1 MGHIYPSVFPYR
13 PCLPR
18 RGIAWRRALHVARSS
33 LPLPH
38 PHAARSPRLP
48 LSPTACFL
56 PLSPAP
62 LHQTLRPSPSLRLPT
77 RHLPVA
83 SSAAP
88 SGAAAS
94 ATERPRFLER
104 CGLNADEF
112 DDDAE
117 AEPMVGLFGR
127 SIRGLAEVNF
137 TAVSGGLSVF
147 LFVCFQEERRRGR
160 PSSWLDLVSPC
171 SAVAATSSPLSWP
184 PHPPPK
190 KSPTAGFI
198 GDGDDAQ

>member
-1 MGHIYPSVFPYR
+1 MPFPWTVRSCAWAISIHPFFPTARAYRVVGSLGAEPSTSPTCLFPFLILT
-13 PCLPR
+13 PFAP
-18 RGIAWRRALHVARSS
+18 
-33 LPLPH
+33 PD
-38 PHAARSPRLP
+38 
-48 LSPTACFL
+48 SPTARFL

-62 LHQTLRPSPSLRLPT
+62 LHQTLRPSPYLRLPT

-117 AEPMVGLFGR
+117 AEPTVALFGR
-127 SIRGLAEVNF
+127 EEEGKAIVMAGS
-137 TAVSGGLSVF
+137 GLSLLSGSGNV
-147 LFVCFQEERRRGR
+147 LPFVLAS
-160 PSSWLDLVSPC
+160 PSSSQKIPHYWL
-171 SAVAATSSPLSWP
+171 
-184 PHPPPK
+184 HR
-190 KSPTAGFI
+190 
-198 GDGDDAQ
+198 

>member
-1 MGHIYPSVFPYR
+1 M
-13 PCLPR
+13 
-18 RGIAWRRALHVARSS
+18 
-33 LPLPH
+33 
-38 PHAARSPRLP
+38 
-48 LSPTACFL
+48 
-56 PLSPAP
+56 
-62 LHQTLRPSPSLRLPT
+62 
-77 RHLPVA
+77 A

-94 ATERPRFLER
+94 ATECPRFLER

-137 TAVSGGLSVF
+137 TAVAGGLSVF
-147 LFVCFQEERRRGR
+147 LFVCFQGERRGR

>member
-77 RHLPVA
+77 HHLPVV

-88 SGAAAS
+88 SGAVAS

-147 LFVCFQEERRRGR
+147 LREEEGKAIVIAGSGLSLLSGSGNVLPFVLAS
-160 PSSWLDLVSPC
+160 PSSSQKIPHCWL
-171 SAVAATSSPLSWP
+171 
-184 PHPPPK
+184 HR
-190 KSPTAGFI
+190 
-198 GDGDDAQ
+198 

>member
-1 MGHIYPSVFPYR
+1 
-13 PCLPR
+13 
-18 RGIAWRRALHVARSS
+18 ASS
-33 LPLPH
+33 
-38 PHAARSPRLP
+38 
-48 LSPTACFL
+48 

-62 LHQTLRPSPSLRLPT
+62 LHQTLRPSPSLRLPV

-94 ATERPRFLER
+94 ATECPRFLER

-117 AEPMVGLFGR
+117 AEPTVGLFGR

-137 TAVSGGLSVF
+137 TAVAGGLSVF
-147 LFVCFQEERRRGR
+147 LFVCFQGERRGR

-198 GDGDDAQ
+198 DDGDDVQ

>member
-1 MGHIYPSVFPYR
+1 MGHIYPSFFPYR

-88 SGAAAS
+88 SGAAVS

-117 AEPMVGLFGR
+117 AEPMEEGKAIVMAG
-127 SIRGLAEVNF
+127 S
-137 TAVSGGLSVF
+137 GLSLRSGSGNV
-147 LFVCFQEERRRGR
+147 LPFVLAS
-160 PSSWLDLVSPC
+160 PSSSQKIPHCWL
-171 SAVAATSSPLSWP
+171 
-184 PHPPPK
+184 HR
-190 KSPTAGFI
+190 
-198 GDGDDAQ
+198 

>member
-147 LFVCFQEERRRGR
+147 LREEEGKAIVMAGSGLSLLSGSGNVLPFVLAS
-160 PSSWLDLVSPC
+160 PSSSQKIPHCWL
-171 SAVAATSSPLSWP
+171 
-184 PHPPPK
+184 HR
-190 KSPTAGFI
+190 
-198 GDGDDAQ
+198 

>member
-1 MGHIYPSVFPYR
+1 M
-13 PCLPR
+13 
-18 RGIAWRRALHVARSS
+18 
-33 LPLPH
+33 
-38 PHAARSPRLP
+38 
-48 LSPTACFL
+48 
-56 PLSPAP
+56 
-62 LHQTLRPSPSLRLPT
+62 
-77 RHLPVA
+77 A

-171 SAVAATSSPLSWP
+171 SAVAATSSPLSWL

>member
-1 MGHIYPSVFPYR
+1 MGHIYPSFFPYR

-88 SGAAAS
+88 SGAAVS

-147 LFVCFQEERRRGR
+147 LREEEGKAIVMAGSGLSLRSGSGNVLPFVLAS
-160 PSSWLDLVSPC
+160 PSSSQKIPHCWL
-171 SAVAATSSPLSWP
+171 
-184 PHPPPK
+184 HR
-190 KSPTAGFI
+190 
-198 GDGDDAQ
+198 

>member
-77 RHLPVA
+77 HHLPVV

-147 LFVCFQEERRRGR
+147 LREEEGKAIVMAGSGLSLLSGSGNVLPFVLAS
-160 PSSWLDLVSPC
+160 PSSSQKIPHCWL
-171 SAVAATSSPLSWP
+171 
-184 PHPPPK
+184 HR
-190 KSPTAGFI
+190 
-198 GDGDDAQ
+198 

>member
-1 MGHIYPSVFPYR
+1 P
-13 PCLPR
+13 L
-18 RGIAWRRALHVARSS
+18 ASS
-33 LPLPH
+33 
-38 PHAARSPRLP
+38 
-48 LSPTACFL
+48 

-62 LHQTLRPSPSLRLPT
+62 LHQTLRPSPSLRLPV

-94 ATERPRFLER
+94 ATECPRFLER

-117 AEPMVGLFGR
+117 AEPTG
-127 SIRGLAEVNF
+127 E
-137 TAVSGGLSVF
+137 
-147 LFVCFQEERRRGR
+147 RRGR

-198 GDGDDAQ
+198 DDGDDVQ